1 MKFLS
6 VKSTH
11 IPVGISI
18 LLILIKTIFIEQIW
32 GYDWGSFPMDAT
44 YSVFAF
50 YIWFF
55 ALYSAKE
62 DLLEELGTLKIS
74 KNKFDQIKKIVY
86 KIFTIGKKTKR
97 KYFPLIILGHFF
109 LYGISFSTYVCN
121 LARSM
126 CILTNPLLMILTT
139 LIIVYFFP
147 VLLAQEWI

>member
-1 MKFLS
+1 MKFSS
-6 VKSTH
+6 VKSNH

-32 GYDWGSFPMDAT
+32 GYDWGIFPMDAT

-74 KNKFDQIKKIVY
+74 KNKFDRIKEIVY
-86 KIFTIGKKTKR
+86 EIFTIGKKTKG
-97 KYFPLIILGHFF
+97 KFFPVIILVHFF
-109 LYGISFSTYVCN
+109 LYGISFSTFVCN

-126 CILTNPLLMILTT
+126 CTITNPLLMILTT
-139 LIIVYFFP
+139 LTIVYFFP
-147 VLLAQEWI
+147 VLIAQEWI